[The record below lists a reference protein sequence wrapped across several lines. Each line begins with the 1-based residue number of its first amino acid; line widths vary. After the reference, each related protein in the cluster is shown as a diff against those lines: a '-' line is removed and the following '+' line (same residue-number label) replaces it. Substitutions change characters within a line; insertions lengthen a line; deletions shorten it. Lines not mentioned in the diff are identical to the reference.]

1 MKAPRLVIAG
11 GPNGAGKTTLV
22 LKLMELWQI
31 EYLGAERVAE
41 ELGLG
46 SRGANAIRA
55 GREFVGRIARSL
67 AGRRSVLL
75 ESTLSGLATR
85 RLIQRF
91 RDAGYDITVVLVF
104 VDGPDVSIERIR
116 TRVARGG
123 HFVPEPDVR
132 RRFFRSL
139 RNFWTIYRLQGDRW
153 QPHYNGGGGMMM
165 SARGE
170 HEETVVLDEPSLA
183 PFERLLSVS

>member
-1 MKAPRLVIAG
+1 LEVPRLVIAG

-22 LKLMELWQI
+22 LKLAELWQI
-31 EYLGAERVAE
+31 EYLGADRVAG
-41 ELGLG
+41 ELGLDG
-46 SRGANAIRA
+46 MGADAIRA

-67 AGRRSVLL
+67 AGRRSILL

-123 HFVPEPDVR
+123 HFVPEADVR

-139 RNFWTIYRLQGDRW
+139 RNFWTIYRLQADRW
-153 QPHYNGGGGMMM
+153 QLHYNGGSGMMT

-170 HEETVVLDEPSLA
+170 HEQTVVLDEPSFAL
-183 PFERLLSVS
+183 FERLLAIS